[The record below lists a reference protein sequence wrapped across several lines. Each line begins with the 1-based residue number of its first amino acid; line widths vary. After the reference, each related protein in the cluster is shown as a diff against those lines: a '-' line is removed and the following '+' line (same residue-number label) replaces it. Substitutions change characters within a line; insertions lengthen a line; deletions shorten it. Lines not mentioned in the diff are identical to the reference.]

1 MFLVRS
7 LANGSDAVD
16 DEAVRRSNNF
26 FLESAGQ
33 AVFWSSSSDD
43 NSRTL
48 QGELEVKHGIK
59 PSFVFPRF
67 AVRVG
72 SSLLYQVLEG

>member
-1 MFLVRS
+1 MTPFSLVRA
-7 LANGSDAVD
+7 LANGSDAA
-16 DEAVRRSNNF
+16 DEDASRRSNTL

-33 AVFWSSSSDD
+33 AVFWPASRDE

-48 QGELEVKHGIK
+48 QGELEVKHGVK

-67 AVRVG
+67 SIRV
-72 SSLLYQVLEG
+72 